1 MHQSQFLKKHLKEIP
16 SDPYPVYNIYKPIG
30 LELLTRLRLQ
40 RSAFAEAYLHFIVFA
55 STIKMLR
62 QLNSQKLKKSFSRTK
77 KAIFVKKK
85 DLFHKKNFLTRQI
98 ICVHLYSL
106 FIPSFCIFLT
116 PYSSVLNRSSF
127 PGTFLLCIE

>member
-1 MHQSQFLKKHLKEIP
+1 MHQSQFLKKDLKEIP

-62 QLNSQKLKKSFSRTK
+62 QLNS
-77 KAIFVKKK
+77 
-85 DLFHKKNFLTRQI
+85 
-98 ICVHLYSL
+98 
-106 FIPSFCIFLT
+106 
-116 PYSSVLNRSSF
+116 
-127 PGTFLLCIE
+127 